1 MTVLKLL
8 PLILDML
15 IILNKLIFEANDRIA
30 IDKAYNISERIQ
42 V

>member
-15 IILNKLIFEANDRIA
+15 IILNKSIFKVNERIA
-30 IDKAYNISERIQ
+30 IDKAYNRTGIQ
-42 V
+42 D

>member
-15 IILNKLIFEANDRIA
+15 IILNKLIFEANERIA